1 MTKKRRNIDVLS
13 TKLTLLQSEGELTFG
28 DILNYMNG
36 KEYRCNQKIFNLTIL
51 DTAKEDCILGII
63 VTTQDSDIPPKRNKT
78 TGIYNPIDIDTVKE
92 GFGYAN
98 IFLYDSTRN
107 ILLYEI
113 NRNGCFPNQLK
124 EFIYST
130 WNADDDNSDLKF
142 DLIFPSVLRAHEY
155 DRMIKMDRYKKI
167 SIELYN
173 PTELINC
180 IEADSDSIYNNIIKN
195 QIKLGQETNANT
207 IIIEQVALQKKINQ
221 YGLSR
226 SMIKGL
232 IDAVKLNIA
241 GKGYRTNIQTLRVEG
256 YTSDSEDPNRCKP
269 VDLIADSFNESF
281 KITDIQVHRDVQQQ
295 ERKEGIEN
303 LYDKLLPEIKQLKGY

>member
-1 MTKKRRNIDVLS
+1 MAKKRRNIDVLS
-13 TKLTLLQSEGELTFG
+13 TKLTLLQSEVELTFG

-51 DTAKEDCILGII
+51 DTTKENCILGII

-78 TGIYNPIDIDTVKE
+78 TGIYNPIDINTVEE

-98 IFLYDSTRN
+98 IFLYDSARN

-124 EFIYST
+124 DFIYSK
-130 WNADDDNSDLKF
+130 WNADDDHSDLKF
-142 DLIFPSVLRAHEY
+142 DLSFPSVLRAHEY
-155 DRMIKMDRYKKI
+155 ERMIRMDRFKKI

-180 IEADSDSIYNNIIKN
+180 IDDDSDSIYNDIIKN
-195 QIKLGQETNANT
+195 QIKLGKETNANT
-207 IIIEQVALQKKINQ
+207 ITIEQIALQKKINQ
-221 YGLSR
+221 SGLSR
-226 SMIKGL
+226 SMIIGL
-232 IDAVKLNIA
+232 IDAIKLKIVEN
-241 GKGYRTNIQTLRVEG
+241 GYRTNIKKLRVEG

-269 VDLIADSFNESF
+269 VDLIADSFNEYF
-281 KITDIQVHRDVQQQ
+281 KIEDIQVHRDVQQL
-295 ERKEGIEN
+295 ERKNGIEN
-303 LYDKLLPEIKQLKGY
+303 LYDKLLPEIKQLRDK